1 MQTTGYRNAGT
12 DRNLTMDLLKGAV
25 AGAAAIWVM
34 DRVDWFMYSRGS
46 ADTLAR
52 TIEARPAGMDP
63 AHLVVRRVSQAFGRE
78 VPISQPNV
86 AGVSVHYSFG
96 IVPGALYSA
105 MQPRTPSISSGRGML
120 YGLGLFLAHDE
131 GINTVCGLAGR
142 PGDYPWQAHARGLI
156 SHLVYGLTLDAGLRL
171 MNRGDH
177 SQEVVHGEASAPVPS
192 APH

>member
-1 MQTTGYRNAGT
+1 MQTRGYYTANAGQ
-12 DRNLTMDLLKGAV
+12 NLTNNLIKGAV
-25 AGAAAIWVM
+25 AGAAAVWVM
-34 DRVDWFMYSRGS
+34 DRVDWYLYSRGS
-46 ADTLAR
+46 AKTLAK

-63 AHLVVRRVSQAFGRE
+63 AHLAVRRVSQAFGRN
-78 VPISQPNV
+78 VPIAQPNI

-105 MQPRTPSISSGRGML
+105 VQPRMPRIGTGRGLL

-156 SHLVYGLTLDAGLRL
+156 SHLVYGLTLDASLRL
-171 MNRGDH
+171 MHRGDH
-177 SQEVVHGEASAPVPS
+177 SRIEVQDEASAPVPS
-192 APH
+192 VPH